1 MAPRLASLQQQ
12 QQQQQQQ
19 PSLRRRS
26 TRLLALQSRTSS
38 SSSKIQETD
47 DTNNRAPKKKKAVK
61 EDPVQEEEPPE
72 KRRRR
77 RQGRP
82 RKSDSDDVP
91 QTNHHRN
98 TESTTQ
104 DTNNKIATTIE
115 TAISDATI
123 TPVNYLPRYY
133 EKYAIQQMHEKYG
146 PERQCF
152 VMGIDEAGRG
162 PLAGP
167 VVIAGVV
174 CPFDIDGVVDSKRIT
189 KEEDR
194 DALYETIM
202 DMYHQS
208 RYPQMEWAACIIDAA
223 RIDEINILQATME
236 GMKAVAQTI
245 VGIPPTCKTNK
256 PEGEEIQL
264 PLVTSATIEQEGC
277 YVVCSE
283 NVWSKH
289 QGPTRETASS
299 SSSNTRLQRQQQS
312 DTTPLYHALVDGN
325 RLPKFMPC
333 SAETVIKG
341 DAKEFS
347 IAAASIMAKV
357 IRDRL
362 MRGYDELYPVYNL
375 QQHKGY
381 PTAEHMSL
389 VKEHGASKIHR
400 RTFAPLKHMSLDENG
415 RILY

>member
-1 MAPRLASLQQQ
+1 MAPRLASLQQ

-26 TRLLALQSRTSS
+26 TRLLALQSRTNSS
-38 SSSKIQETD
+38 SSTSQETD

-61 EDPVQEEEPPE
+61 DDPVQEEEPPE

-77 RQGRP
+77 RGRP
-82 RKSDSDDVP
+82 RKSDDDDVP
-91 QTNHHRN
+91 QSDSLRN

-104 DTNNKIATTIE
+104 DTNNIATT
-115 TAISDATI
+115 ISDATI
-123 TPVNYLPRYY
+123 TPVNCLPRYY
-133 EKYAIQQMHEKYG
+133 EKYAIQQMHEAHG
-146 PERQCF
+146 PERPCF

-174 CPFDIDGVVDSKRIT
+174 CPFDIDGVVDSKKIT
-189 KEEDR
+189 KEDDR

-223 RIDEINILQATME
+223 KIDEINILQATME

-245 VGIPPTCKTNK
+245 VGTPPTCKTNK
-256 PEGEEIQL
+256 PEGEEIQQL

-283 NVWSKH
+283 NVRSKH

-299 SSSNTRLQRQQQS
+299 SPNNPQLKRRQQQS

-341 DAKEFS
+341 DAQEFS

-362 MRGYDELYPVYNL
+362 MRGYDELYPIYNL
-375 QQHKGY
+375 RQHKGY

-400 RTFAPLKHMSLDENG
+400 RSFAPLKHMSLDENG
-415 RILY
+415 RILD